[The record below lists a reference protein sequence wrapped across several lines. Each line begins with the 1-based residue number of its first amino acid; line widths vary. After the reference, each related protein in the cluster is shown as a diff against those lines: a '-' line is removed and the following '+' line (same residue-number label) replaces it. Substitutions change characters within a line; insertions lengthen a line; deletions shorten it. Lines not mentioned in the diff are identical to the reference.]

1 MEETTPKSENNPSE
15 ICSEESSPAVN
26 TQGEADDT
34 NFIATLL
41 KETERE
47 LGNATTH
54 ANFPLPGQ
62 GAKSDV
68 LFNAIGVFARK
79 GISETTV
86 QDLLEAANISR
97 RTFYKY
103 FKNKVDVLESI
114 YQLAAEMLTTRFNAE
129 RASAGSLAEFVMRC
143 VDLYFD
149 YHASLG
155 PLVRMMTEEARRTG
169 SPLAQHREALI
180 KQIVSLFD
188 EKYHEVEGAHLD
200 PLVHYALIWSM
211 ESASINLLTNTSC
224 TQVEVDRY
232 KAVMRSVAARVI
244 ASDGDGVRPDLP
256 TI

>member
-1 MEETTPKSENNPSE
+1 MEDVTPNSETN
-15 ICSEESSPAVN
+15 AAA
-26 TQGEADDT
+26 EANDDT
-34 NFIATLL
+34 HFIAALL

-47 LGNATTH
+47 LGDAT
-54 ANFPLPGQ
+54 AELNFPLPGQ

-79 GISETTV
+79 GITETTV

-114 YQLAAEMLTTRFNAE
+114 YKLAAELLTTRFNAE
-129 RASAGSLAEFVMRC
+129 RSKANSLTEFVMRC

-155 PLVRMMTEEARRTG
+155 PLVRMMTEEARRTD

-180 KQIVSLFD
+180 EQVVTLFG
-188 EKYHEVEGAHLD
+188 EKYYEVEGRHLD
-200 PLVHYALIWSM
+200 PLVHYSMIWSM
-211 ESASINLLTNTSC
+211 ESASINLLTNTEC
-224 TQVEVDRY
+224 TQEEVDRY
-232 KAVMRSVAARVI
+232 KGVMRSVAARVI
-244 ASDGDGVRPDLP
+244 SSDNDSERPDLP
-256 TI
+256 AM

>member
-1 MEETTPKSENNPSE
+1 MENETPKTE
-15 ICSEESSPAVN
+15 ITSPEEVN
-26 TQGEADDT
+26 DDSH
-34 NFIATLL
+34 FIAALL

-47 LGNATTH
+47 LDDAT
-54 ANFPLPGQ
+54 AKLNFPLPGQ

-79 GISETTV
+79 GITETTV

-114 YQLAAEMLTTRFNAE
+114 YQMAAELLTTRFNAE
-129 RASAGSLAEFVMRC
+129 RSNTSTLTEFVTRC

-169 SPLAQHREALI
+169 SPLAEHRQALI
-180 KQIVSLFD
+180 EQIVSLFD
-188 EKYHEVEGAHLD
+188 DKYYEVERKRLD

-211 ESASINLLTNTSC
+211 ESASINLLMNTDC
-224 TQVEVDRY
+224 TQAEVDRY
-232 KAVMRSVAARVI
+232 KEVMRSVAARVI
-244 ASDGDGVRPDLP
+244 ASSAEEGRPKLP
-256 TI
+256 TM

>member
-1 MEETTPKSENNPSE
+1 MEDVTPRSEPNV
-15 ICSEESSPAVN
+15 IDRDH
-26 TQGEADDT
+26 DDT
-34 NFIATLL
+34 HFMDALL

-47 LGNATTH
+47 REDDGTQL
-54 ANFPLPGQ
+54 NFPLPGQ

-79 GISETTV
+79 GITETTV
-86 QDLLEAANISR
+86 QDLLEAAHISR

-114 YQLAAEMLTTRFNAE
+114 YRLAAELLTARFKSERKNA
-129 RASAGSLAEFVMRC
+129 SSLTEFVMRC

-155 PLVRMMTEEARRTG
+155 PLVRMMTEEARRTD

-180 KQIVSLFD
+180 GQIVELFD
-188 EKYHEVEGAHLD
+188 DKYHEVEGRHLD

-211 ESASINLLTNTSC
+211 ESASINLLTNTNC
-224 TQVEVDRY
+224 TQSEVDRY
-232 KAVMRSVAARVI
+232 KGVMRAVAARVI
-244 ASDGDGVRPDLP
+244 SSGLAEGCPDLP
-256 TI
+256 SK